1 MGYGLRDRRV
11 NVSVILTVNECVLT
25 RVCTV
30 CAHCM
35 AMKLYISHHY
45 IFYKVYGGLPIFIT

>member
-11 NVSVILTVNECVLT
+11 NVSVILTVNECVLI

-30 CAHCM
+30 CAHGM
-35 AMKLYISHHY
+35 DMKLYISHH
-45 IFYKVYGGLPIFIT
+45 